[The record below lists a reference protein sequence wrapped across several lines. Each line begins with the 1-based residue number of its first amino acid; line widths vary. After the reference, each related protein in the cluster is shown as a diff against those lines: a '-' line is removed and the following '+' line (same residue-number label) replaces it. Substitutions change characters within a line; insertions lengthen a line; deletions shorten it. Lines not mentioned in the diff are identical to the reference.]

1 MRIMDKKVM
10 NINKKTKKK
19 YEKPKITKIKL
30 DAKTAVLGVCKTSG
44 MGGPG
49 GMGCQTFFG
58 DACSQAGS

>member
-1 MRIMDKKVM
+1 M

-30 DAKTAVLGVCKTSG
+30 DAKTAVLGVFKTSG

-49 GMGCQTFFG
+49 GMGCQTLLG
-58 DACSQAGS
+58 DACSQVGS